1 MKKLIL
7 LFIFFAGNLFAQD
20 FHAVL
25 KTGRT
30 YMDHTQDYQTEYWFC
45 KDKSCI
51 KRGRQTTI
59 VRNDLDLVW
68 TIFGKNYY
76 EKKMNPEDQNQKP
89 EKEEFN
95 VSTFGFERYVPD
107 YDWIVKKS
115 NQTKMING
123 FICEQYLSDG
133 DADFAEVQSEF
144 WICQKSTMNGSNLFN
159 KILQNEFKN
168 DKVRQQICKVL
179 SENENSFPVKMYETL
194 VNSIAPNMIYDI
206 QLAKFEEIEAE
217 NDIYELPQGLKKRK

>member
-7 LFIFFAGNLFAQD
+7 LFIFLAGDLAAQD

-25 KTGRT
+25 KTSRT
-30 YMDHTQDYQTEYWFC
+30 YMDHTRDYQTEYWFC

-59 VRNDLDLVW
+59 VRHDLGLVW

-76 EKKMNPEDQNQKP
+76 EKRLNSEDQNQKP

-95 VSTFGFERYVPD
+95 VSTFGFERYTPD

-115 NQTKMING
+115 DQTKMING
-123 FICEQYLSDG
+123 FLCEQYLSDG
-133 DADFAEVQSEF
+133 DADFAETQSEF
-144 WICQKSTMNGSNLFN
+144 WICQKSTINGSNLFN
-159 KILQNEFKN
+159 KILQEEFKN
-168 DKVRQQICKVL
+168 DKARQQIGQVL
-179 SENENSFPVKMYETL
+179 KKNKNSFPVKMYETV

-206 QLAKFEEIEAE
+206 QLATFEETKIEKE
-217 NDIYELPQGLKKRK
+217 IYELPQGLEKKN